1 MKSYELFNSPY
12 MSGVRPREFFK
23 GTREMNSKKSLIF
36 GNIKS
41 FDKDFEKSK
50 DKN

>member
-1 MKSYELFNSPY
+1 MKSYELFYSPY

-23 GTREMNSKKSLIF
+23 GTREMSSKKLLIF

-41 FDKDFEKSK
+41 FEKDFDKSK

>member
-1 MKSYELFNSPY
+1 MN
-12 MSGVRPREFFK
+12 GVRPKEFFK
-23 GTREMNSKKSLIF
+23 GTREMNSKKALFF

-41 FDKDFEKSK
+41 FEKDFEKSK